1 MSTNNDKRNGN
12 SNINLFLEAFM
23 TRAETTRRTLWT
35 RIGIVAA
42 GAAIVLATARPA
54 QAAGGGIVTG
64 AGPVSSSTT
73 VSLKIPS
80 IVGID
85 VETDIG
91 FDLTLLSPA
100 ATPAICADVFPA
112 GSSCATATYTPNASA
127 NTAGVAPAPAANAA
141 YISIIDTNAA
151 SVATKNM
158 KHSIAAAWSGTTPG
172 IPTTR
177 VQTKVATTSNAGVGS
192 VAFTALPTAA
202 TAMTGN
208 ASIVNTGFNWT
219 REDQAF
225 QLVIQSADTPSAT
238 NNATAVVTYTFSR
251 T

>member
-1 MSTNNDKRNGN
+1 MNTVASK
-12 SNINLFLEAFM
+12 
-23 TRAETTRRTLWT
+23 RTL
-35 RIGIVAA
+35 GIRTSILAAAALLFVAS
-42 GAAIVLATARPA
+42 RPA

-64 AGPVSSSTT
+64 AGPVSSTST
-73 VSLKIPS
+73 VSLKIPT

-91 FDLTLLSPA
+91 FDLTILSGAGSPTA
-100 ATPAICADVFPA
+100 CANVFPA
-112 GSSCATATYTPNASA
+112 GSSCTTATYTPNASA
-127 NTAGVAPAPAANAA
+127 NTAGLSPAPAAGAA
-141 YISIIDTNAA
+141 YISIIDTTAG

-158 KHSIAAAWSGTTPG
+158 KHSIAATWSGTTPG
-172 IPTTR
+172 IPTTN
-177 VQTKVATTSNAGVGS
+177 VQTSKAASNNGGVGS

-219 REDQAF
+219 RQDQSF
-225 QLVIQSADTPSAT
+225 QLVIQNTDTPSAT
-238 NNATAVVTYTFSR
+238 ANATAVVTYTFSR